1 MYNKHT
7 IIKISL
13 YTVYAVVLV
22 GLILFGFEWG
32 STYVENQKQA
42 RYDDVPFEL
51 KLKSGP
57 EDVLYSEAFKTAS
70 GTDVVKYAYL
80 AGEVSPILDEDI
92 SRRTP
97 VSQTVVLETFKDEG
111 GNDMETLK
119 TVFLSKPQLYQ
130 DKGVWRQIEYATT
143 TPEVFA
149 LSGAISHIKRRELA
163 EKILPG
169 ESVFAVTSTFYP
181 DPDTETTSVDGEVTA
196 IGSSFTTLDDAL
208 LNARDETFGIAQDSA
223 TTIDT
228 YTNGFEAG
236 SGSYSANIARSF
248 FLFDT
253 SALTA
258 GAVISSATFS
268 TYVYAVDNNDDDG
281 NDYIGLYT
289 GTPASN
295 TALASGD
302 YDAVGSTLQ
311 SDATT
316 DISGITAGA
325 FPITLNATGRGN
337 ISKTGVTKFTLREGH
352 DLLGG
357 GLCNGCFSG
366 IYVNAAE
373 SIGTSEDPKLEVTY
387 TLPAIFSVGSWFPF

>member
-1 MYNKHT
+1 
-7 IIKISL
+7 
-13 YTVYAVVLV
+13 V

-42 RYDDVPFEL
+42 HYDDVPFEL

-57 EDVLYSEAFKTAS
+57 EDVLYSQAFKTAS

-97 VSQTVVLETFKDEG
+97 ISQTVVLETYKDETG
-111 GNDMETLK
+111 KDMETLK
-119 TVFLSKPQLYQ
+119 TVFLSKPQLYK
-130 DKGVWRQIEYATT
+130 DGDAWRQIEYATT

-149 LSGAISHIKRRELA
+149 LSGAIPYIKRRELA

-196 IGSSFTTLDDAL
+196 VGSSLTSLDDAM

-228 YTNGFEAG
+228 YSNVFDDGL
-236 SGSYSANIARSF
+236 GSYSANIARSF

-289 GTPASN
+289 ATPASN
-295 TALASGD
+295 TTLASGD

-316 DISGITAGA
+316 DISGITVGA

-337 ISKTGVTKFTLREGH
+337 ISKTGVTKFALREGH

-357 GLCNGCFSG
+357 GLCDGCFSG

-373 SIGTSEDPKLEVTY
+373 SSGTSEDPKLEVTY
-387 TLPAIFSVGSWFPF
+387 TLPATFSVGSWFPF